1 MFSSKK
7 GNLFIRVTSLLTACF
22 IFIGMSGIQT
32 LAESGNGSGSEQTEG
47 QVTAGS
53 SDSSAGYSADE
64 DDDSEGDDA
73 SIGGSSEASDESADA
88 ASVTSIEEDEDDTAD
103 DSAQEGSSDASS
115 EGSSDAATEGSS
127 DSADDSIRESKLR
140 TSRTFTTSLLLP
152 DEHAPVISNGC
163 ITFEDDDHRWESDN
177 VLRSSKAITINVD
190 VKDPNPNPDSGS
202 GENESPA
209 SGTAG
214 SAPQPDDEEKVTG
227 IEKVTI
233 KYTNIETGHTTTA
246 TMSGHGDG
254 TYTYTF
260 PQDVA
265 AYQVESITA
274 VDGNKNSTV
283 YDSSDAADAKNENNI
298 FSKIS
303 IEGDQYNDGRED
315 SHYTNCITDLNR
327 ILTAGNNT
335 SSAEEDND
343 WISLQGEDNADI
355 SLKVSFRSYISIFTD
370 TDDVKISLVPVDEYG
385 NKIEGAE
392 AVEGKMNISWSFP
405 KSRFEVTFDLPDDKD
420 QYVVYKLESSGDCF
434 INSAVRSF
442 NKRGYL
448 YVKLDSTSPVAQD
461 IAVTYT
467 EDGNGVSG
475 TYNLGQGEERI
486 VYSRNDLTLTV
497 DTSKSYDPLISGS
510 DTKETEDDVPAS
522 GIVKLSYVLYNDDY
536 PTSGKGEYHEIEI
549 EDLEIDECGDIRI
562 ELPGVSECQGPVY
575 IGDVRLYDL
584 AGNET
589 LIYEGK
595 VEPVSYV
602 IDSVSPVIE
611 FTDLNG
617 EGLSEGYPTDLAST
631 TYFYNHDVTG
641 KLLVTERYIKEVKLS
656 EKQGLMKAEL
666 SIPESTSTELGAQTE
681 YTFSTVGD
689 GDYFFA
695 ADATDMSGN
704 TADTVDSPYFVIDSI
719 APVITVT
726 YTSGGETVTP
736 AGKDTSYYKD
746 SVVVT
751 LVIEDKH
758 LLQEGIEAVITGT
771 KADGTSVNIPVSE
784 WTYSEGSYTWTAK
797 VELTDDGEYALS
809 AKATD
814 RAQNVSDTYTGA
826 GFTIDRTVPV
836 VTITF
841 DNNSPQNEIY
851 YNASR
856 TATITV
862 KDYTFDSSKSEL
874 VINAP
879 DNAPSQ
885 SDWAGVSD
893 QTYSKTVT
901 FNLDGR
907 YDFTFK
913 TTDKAGNESETQTI
927 SLFIIDMTAPVVTV
941 SYDNNDVRNGFYYNA
956 KRTATVKVD
965 EKSFDN
971 SLVVIN
977 SQASDDAEPMAA
989 LPKAAAFSGNADVG
1003 TYTTTM
1009 SFNADGRY
1017 GYTIKVTDLAGNESE
1032 VYTSDIFVIDM
1043 TAPDITFSGV
1053 ENYSANNGQVAPVLI
1068 YKDLN
1073 IDFENSSVTMTGA
1086 NHGEVTPESK
1096 TTQVVDTVTVSYS
1109 DFAHTKET
1117 DDLYTLRVSITDMAG
1132 NVTEDELVFSVNRF
1146 GSVYVVGDSTKEL
1159 TDRYYTNEPEDV
1171 TITEINVDSLT
1182 YKEVSVDRDGDSEV
1196 LKEGRDYTISVQGDD
1211 KSWKSMTY
1219 TVKADNFNKDGNY
1232 SVMVYSRD
1240 RATNTQDN
1248 RSEGKEIEFA
1258 VDGTAPSI
1266 VTSEIK
1272 EKGVYEEEGHDFIIN
1287 VTDNMGFES
1296 LVVYTGQNELTELVS
1311 YTAEDIEAAGGTLTV
1326 NIPEMDAYQNVMIL
1340 ATDVAG
1346 NQSERDYNNVLVSR
1360 NAKKLI
1366 EDDEIAL
1373 NDEIQPLVDPDKDP
1387 SAFFIWA
1394 AVAGGFVV
1402 VSGGAGAAY
1411 YILRVKKLKVNK

>member
-1 MFSSKK
+1 
-7 GNLFIRVTSLLTACF
+7 
-22 IFIGMSGIQT
+22 
-32 LAESGNGSGSEQTEG
+32 
-47 QVTAGS
+47 
-53 SDSSAGYSADE
+53 
-64 DDDSEGDDA
+64 
-73 SIGGSSEASDESADA
+73 
-88 ASVTSIEEDEDDTAD
+88 
-103 DSAQEGSSDASS
+103 
-115 EGSSDAATEGSS
+115 
-127 DSADDSIRESKLR
+127 
-140 TSRTFTTSLLLP
+140 
-152 DEHAPVISNGC
+152 
-163 ITFEDDDHRWESDN
+163 
-177 VLRSSKAITINVD
+177 
-190 VKDPNPNPDSGS
+190 
-202 GENESPA
+202 
-209 SGTAG
+209 
-214 SAPQPDDEEKVTG
+214 
-227 IEKVTI
+227 
-233 KYTNIETGHTTTA
+233 
-246 TMSGHGDG
+246 
-254 TYTYTF
+254 
-260 PQDVA
+260 
-265 AYQVESITA
+265 
-274 VDGNKNSTV
+274 
-283 YDSSDAADAKNENNI
+283 
-298 FSKIS
+298 
-303 IEGDQYNDGRED
+303 
-315 SHYTNCITDLNR
+315 
-327 ILTAGNNT
+327 
-335 SSAEEDND
+335 
-343 WISLQGEDNADI
+343 
-355 SLKVSFRSYISIFTD
+355 
-370 TDDVKISLVPVDEYG
+370 
-385 NKIEGAE
+385 
-392 AVEGKMNISWSFP
+392 
-405 KSRFEVTFDLPDDKD
+405 
-420 QYVVYKLESSGDCF
+420 
-434 INSAVRSF
+434 
-442 NKRGYL
+442 
-448 YVKLDSTSPVAQD
+448 
-461 IAVTYT
+461 
-467 EDGNGVSG
+467 
-475 TYNLGQGEERI
+475 
-486 VYSRNDLTLTV
+486 
-497 DTSKSYDPLISGS
+497 
-510 DTKETEDDVPAS
+510 
-522 GIVKLSYVLYNDDY
+522 
-536 PTSGKGEYHEIEI
+536 
-549 EDLEIDECGDIRI
+549 
-562 ELPGVSECQGPVY
+562 
-575 IGDVRLYDL
+575 
-584 AGNET
+584 
-589 LIYEGK
+589 
-595 VEPVSYV
+595 
-602 IDSVSPVIE
+602 
-611 FTDLNG
+611 
-617 EGLSEGYPTDLAST
+617 
-631 TYFYNHDVTG
+631 
-641 KLLVTERYIKEVKLS
+641 
-656 EKQGLMKAEL
+656 
-666 SIPESTSTELGAQTE
+666 
-681 YTFSTVGD
+681 
-689 GDYFFA
+689 
-695 ADATDMSGN
+695 
-704 TADTVDSPYFVIDSI
+704 
-719 APVITVT
+719 
-726 YTSGGETVTP
+726 
-736 AGKDTSYYKD
+736 
-746 SVVVT
+746 
-751 LVIEDKH
+751 
-758 LLQEGIEAVITGT
+758 
-771 KADGTSVNIPVSE
+771 
-784 WTYSEGSYTWTAK
+784 
-797 VELTDDGEYALS
+797 
-809 AKATD
+809 
-814 RAQNVSDTYTGA
+814 
-826 GFTIDRTVPV
+826 
-836 VTITF
+836 
-841 DNNSPQNEIY
+841 
-851 YNASR
+851 
-856 TATITV
+856 
-862 KDYTFDSSKSEL
+862 
-874 VINAP
+874 
-879 DNAPSQ
+879 
-885 SDWAGVSD
+885 
-893 QTYSKTVT
+893 
-901 FNLDGR
+901 
-907 YDFTFK
+907 
-913 TTDKAGNESETQTI
+913 
-927 SLFIIDMTAPVVTV
+927 MTAPVVTV

-1196 LKEGRDYTISVQGDD
+1196 LKEGRDYTVSVQGDD

-1219 TVKADNFNKDGNY
+1219 TVNADNFNKDGNY

-1373 NDEIQPLVDPDKDP
+1373 NDEIKPLVDPDKDP